1 MLRPPGDHAK
11 DPGLLTPGP
20 GLASRR
26 SPVPST
32 ATTETEPLA
41 SVKARRVESGAHAGA
56 TPGAEPDSTRLPLP
70 SRRTMTSSEPTTAAG
85 DQSGAGA
92 YAEKLCS
99 ESRVSPERAIRPAT
113 GAAPPPAA
121 A

>member
-56 TPGAEPDSTRLPLP
+56 TPGAEPESTRLPVP
-70 SRRTMTSSEPTTAAG
+70 SRRTRTSSEPTTAAS
-85 DQSGAGA
+85 DQSGASA
-92 YAEKLCS
+92 YAETLCS
-99 ESRVSPERAIRPAT
+99 KSLVSPELSTIALT
-113 GAAPPPAA
+113 GAPP
-121 A
+121 